1 MKKLLIFSGITIG
14 VMGIS
19 LLLIKQKKVE
29 EKDVK
34 PNWETTISH
43 QGIGSDYIEN
53 FDIKVY
59 SVHHPDSALST
70 HVLTKKG
77 KEYHVQG
84 HKALKQKYE
93 ELLTPQKNEK
103 VLTVVKGYLGGELER
118 VDTIRKFAK

>member
-19 LLLIKQKKVE
+19 FLLIKQKKVE
-29 EKDVK
+29 KKDLK

-43 QGIGSDYIEN
+43 RGIGSDYIED

-59 SVHHPDSALST
+59 SEHHPDSALSS
-70 HVLTKKG
+70 HMLTKKG
-77 KEYHVQG
+77 KEYHVKG
-84 HKALKQKYE
+84 NKALKQKYE
-93 ELLTPQKNEK
+93 ELLTPQTNEK
-103 VLTVVKGYLGGELER
+103 VLTIIKGYLGGELER